1 MKIEDYRIRLHTQ
14 KLKHRIS
21 VTERTETHAT
31 THALT
36 YVKVKELTQD
46 IPVLLARAVK
56 GCWCAVGVRL
66 WHACVVRGG
75 PTRLRWDCGGG
86 AVSKV
91 LVPSVRRATSTSWQ
105 VRKDESR
112 VAPRLSLI
120 SRKMSG
126 SRAGFLILSV
136 LSCAHGLAPILRFA
150 AVSRAAPVVM
160 RKVDDTQRA
169 AAAEAAR
176 LAEEERLAAEAAA
189 DPEPGL
195 CPECKDV
202 NTYWDGM
209 VTFACTNCGHEW
221 GIEEAKAAAEEDMVR
236 DVNGAE
242 INTGDQVILIKDLA
256 KGSLKKGT
264 KCKVRVGDFGDGHA
278 LESVIPSK
286 GTYLLK
292 SEFVKKA
299 G

>member
-1 MKIEDYRIRLHTQ
+1 MSASRI
-14 KLKHRIS
+14 
-21 VTERTETHAT
+21 
-31 THALT
+31 
-36 YVKVKELTQD
+36 
-46 IPVLLARAVK
+46 
-56 GCWCAVGVRL
+56 
-66 WHACVVRGG
+66 
-75 PTRLRWDCGGG
+75 
-86 AVSKV
+86 
-91 LVPSVRRATSTSWQ
+91 
-105 VRKDESR
+105 
-112 VAPRLSLI
+112 
-120 SRKMSG
+120 
-126 SRAGFLILSV
+126 GFLILTV
-136 LSCAHGLAPILRFA
+136 LSCAHGLMPVLRFPA
-150 AVSRAAPVVM
+150 ASRMVPVVM
-160 RKVDDTQRA
+160 RKVDDTQKA

-195 CPECKDV
+195 CPECSDA
-202 NTYWDGM
+202 NTYWDGI

-221 GIEEAKAAAEEDMVR
+221 GIEEAKAAAEDDVVR

-264 KCKVRVGDFGDGHA
+264 KCKVKVGDYGDGHG